1 MSLLIGNDSN
11 NTLDLGSVV
20 GIAVGLGGD
29 DKLTSPLNPA
39 APGSE
44 LYGNKGNDTIT
55 SQGIGDTAR
64 GGRDS
69 DYVINTSGQAFLFG
83 DIGNDTVYGD
93 RSQITVFG
101 GAGDDSVSVVGKQ
114 NLIYGDLPAE
124 RSIGPDDTVPGND
137 TIVAVEGGDTMIA
150 GGGDDLLDAGLKSAS
165 LLFGNDGKDT
175 IYVGAKGDTAFGGR
189 GVDYLYAG
197 SDIPNVGN
205 LLFVGGEGND
215 KLIAENGG
223 NNNIF
228 AGDAEGTDL
237 AGDDYLFVSGGNG
250 HQLFGNLGNDQVIYG
265 GNGSST
271 LYGGQGDDT
280 VRAGSATAAYL
291 RGDKGTDYLQAA
303 GNNNTLEGGV
313 GTWNDT
319 VVLSSGASNVLYGDV
334 VSGSDGGNDYLYAFA
349 GGNNTLSGGAGND
362 YLFSSGVAGA
372 AAPPVVGTGG
382 AGTTPA
388 GTGTPIVTG
397 GGNVIQGGAGDDT
410 VYYGKGD
417 VVLEDKEGK
426 NVYCGSAGAEAVKVT
441 LDLDDVVLPGA
452 SGQFIFNT
460 PNPVVAFIG
469 TGGAT
474 TSDGSDLVQI
484 DNAASETNT
493 KGGNDTVG
501 VGVLTNGTILT
512 GDGNDLLNITGTSA
526 SGVINL
532 GSGNDTLNL
541 PVFTSGS
548 VAGGAGNDI
557 MDLGDV
563 KGGQFSGDAG
573 NDSIVA
579 DTLGGNTTLDGGAD
593 NDTIAVGQIG
603 SGGAGV
609 GIFGGAGNDIL
620 LGGTGNVGST
630 SDPVILK
637 GDDGNDFLRGRQYGR
652 DSLDGGAGND
662 ILYGG
667 SAADPL
673 TAIQGAI
680 SAPAGSAGDA
690 TRISFIANAVAN
702 TAPNP
707 FDGDSL
713 TGGAGND
720 AFIVATRNETGFLF
734 NALAAGSVGS
744 GAATPVGTTGATT
757 SPQGFIRGG
766 TTAPFVPSG
775 IYGVD
780 TITDFEAAGDDD
792 TLAIFTGGVTAAS
805 FSYDKLGTGIAFS
818 TLSIGTLSG
827 RLTLTTGGSASVN
840 GSNGISVGTGFGS
853 AVAAGNASIVG
864 SFAPGHIIYDPTTGG
879 VYAGGGNVAG
889 AGSNTAYLVAVL
901 SNKPTLDSSDVVFT
915 LPNLGAGLTFF

>member
-44 LYGNKGNDTIT
+44 LYGNKGNDTVT

-64 GGRDS
+64 GGRDN

-101 GAGDDSVSVVGKQ
+101 GAGDDSVYVVGKQ

-137 TIVAVEGGDTMIA
+137 TIVAEEGGDTIIA
-150 GGGDDLLDAGLKSAS
+150 GGGDDILDAGLKSAS
-165 LLFGNDGKDT
+165 LLFGNDGKDS
-175 IYVGAKGDTAFGGR
+175 IYAGAKGDTAFGGR
-189 GVDYLYAG
+189 GVDYMYAG

-223 NNNIF
+223 NNNVF
-228 AGDAEGTDL
+228 AGDVEGTDVG
-237 AGDDYLFVSGGNG
+237 GDDYLFVSGGNG

-280 VRAGSATAAYL
+280 VRAGSATGAL
-291 RGDKGTDYLQAA
+291 LSGDKGADYLQAA
-303 GNNNTLEGGV
+303 GNNNTLTGGV
-313 GTWNDT
+313 GTWGDT
-319 VVLSSGASNVLYGDV
+319 LVISSGASNLLQGDTS
-334 VSGSDGGNDYLYAFA
+334 SGSDGGNDYLYAFA

-372 AAPPVVGTGG
+372 AAPVGTGG
-382 AGTTPA
+382 TSGGTTA

-493 KGGNDTVG
+493 KGGNDTIG
-501 VGVLTNGTILT
+501 IGTLTNGTVNT
-512 GDGNDLLNITGTSA
+512 GDGNDLLSLTGTTPA
-526 SGVINL
+526 KGNIDL
-532 GSGNDTLNL
+532 GSGNDTLLVPN
-541 PVFTSGS
+541 VFESGS
-548 VAGGAGNDI
+548 IIGGAGNDI
-557 MDLGDV
+557 LDIGKV
-563 KGGQFSGDAG
+563 TVGGKIFGDAG
-573 NDSIVA
+573 NDSIKIGE
-579 DTLGGNTTLDGGAD
+579 LGGASTVSGGAD
-593 NDTIAVGQIG
+593 NDTITVDKTGSTGGQIG
-603 SGGAGV
+603 ISGD
-609 GIFGGAGNDIL
+609 AGNDII
-620 LGGTGNVGST
+620 LGGTGNVGSS
-630 SDPVILK
+630 SDPVALS
-637 GDDGNDFLRGRQYGR
+637 GGDGNDFLRGRNYGR

-662 ILYGG
+662 VLYGG
-667 SAADPL
+667 SAVNGPFTL
-673 TAIQGAI
+673 PTTAGT
-680 SAPAGSAGDA
+680 SGDA
-690 TRISFIANAVAN
+690 DRKTFFTNAAANS
-702 TAPNP
+702 TPTP
-707 FDGDSL
+707 FDGDTL

-720 AFIVATRNETGFLF
+720 AFVVATQNETGILF
-734 NALAAGSVGS
+734 NSLLAGSVGS
-744 GAATPVGTTGATT
+744 STFGTTLNPTTEKAAGFVPRGSIGAAAFASGAF
-757 SPQGFIRGG
+757 S
-766 TTAPFVPSG
+766 
-775 IYGVD
+775 VD
-780 TITDFEAAGDDD
+780 TITDFEVAGDDD
-792 TLAIFTGGVTAAS
+792 TIAVFIGGSNSAS
-805 FSYDKLGTGIAFS
+805 FGYNTLGTGIAFS
-818 TLSIGTLSG
+818 TISLGSG
-827 RLTLTTGGSASVN
+827 VSGKLRLGGSSIIA
-840 GSNGISVGTGFGS
+840 GSNGYLVGTNISGDNTLK
-853 AVAAGNASIVG
+853 AG
-864 SFAPGHIIYDPTTGG
+864 SFAPGHVIYDKNNGG
-879 VYAGGGNVAG
+879 VYVGAGG
-889 AGSNTAYLVAVL
+889 SSAYLVAVVQPGAPFEAGDL
-901 SNKPTLDSSDVVFT
+901 VFT
-915 LPNLGAGLTFF
+915 TPNLGAGLTFF

>member
-39 APGSE
+39 SPGSE

-69 DYVINTSGQAFLFG
+69 DYVVNTSGQAFLFG

-101 GAGDDSVSVVGKQ
+101 GAGDDSVFVVGKQ

-137 TIVAVEGGDTMIA
+137 TIVAVEGGDTIIA

-223 NNNIF
+223 NSNIF

-280 VRAGSATAAYL
+280 VRAVGTATAAYL

-319 VVLSSGASNVLYGDV
+319 IVLSSGASNVLYGDA

-362 YLFSSGVAGA
+362 YLFSSGVVGA
-372 AAPPVVGTGG
+372 ATAPGTGG
-382 AGTTPA
+382 TSGTSTGGTTP
-388 GTGTPIVTG
+388 PIVTG

-501 VGVLTNGTILT
+501 IGTLTNGTVNT
-512 GDGNDLLNITGTSA
+512 GDGNDLLSLTGTTPA
-526 SGVINL
+526 KGNIDL
-532 GSGNDTLNL
+532 GSGNDTLLVPN
-541 PVFTSGS
+541 VFESGS
-548 VAGGAGNDI
+548 IVGGAGNDI
-557 MDLGDV
+557 LDIGKV
-563 KGGQFSGDAG
+563 TTGGKIFGDAG
-573 NDSIVA
+573 NDSITI
-579 DTLGGNTTLDGGAD
+579 DELGGASTVFGGAD
-593 NDTIAVGQIG
+593 NDTIAVEKTGSTGGQIG
-603 SGGAGV
+603 ISGD
-609 GIFGGAGNDIL
+609 AGNDII
-620 LGGTGNVGST
+620 LGGTGNVGSS
-630 SDPVILK
+630 SDPVALS
-637 GDDGNDFLRGRQYGR
+637 GGDGNDFLRGRQYGR

-662 ILYGG
+662 VLYGG
-667 SAADPL
+667 SAVSVSPEIIPNA
-673 TAIQGAI
+673 
-680 SAPAGSAGDA
+680 AGSAGDA
-690 TRISFIANAVAN
+690 QRLTFFQTAAANS
-702 TAPNP
+702 TPTP

-720 AFIVATRNETGFLF
+720 AFIVATQNETGILF
-734 NALAAGSVGS
+734 NSLLAGSVGS
-744 GAATPVGTTGATT
+744 STFGSTLNPLTEKAA
-757 SPQGFIRGG
+757 GFIPRGSIG
-766 TTAPFVPSG
+766 SPAFASG
-775 IYGVD
+775 AFSVD
-780 TITDFEAAGDDD
+780 TISDFQAAGDDD
-792 TLAIFTGGVTAAS
+792 TIAVFIGGSNSAS
-805 FSYDKLGTGIAFS
+805 FGYNTLGTGIAFS
-818 TLSIGTLSG
+818 TIALGSGISGKLVLSG
-827 RLTLTTGGSASVN
+827 GTTTVV
-840 GSNGISVGTGFGS
+840 GSNGYVIGS
-853 AVAAGNASIVG
+853 NLSGDNSLNAG
-864 SFAPGHIIYDPTTGG
+864 SFAPGHVIYDKTNGG
-879 VYAGGGNVAG
+879 VYVGAGNGAG
-889 AGSNTAYLVAVL
+889 AGTGIAYLVAVVQSGATFTAGDL
-901 SNKPTLDSSDVVFT
+901 VFT
-915 LPNLGAGLTFF
+915 TPNLGAGLTFF